1 MMSRNILK
9 NDCGRQLL
17 YLAGA
22 ENTRAPLANAICER
36 VLGTLQRECLDF
48 VMPLTANDLRHLLQ
62 GWVQHYNTGRPSI
75 GGVIISTPR

>member
-9 NDCGRQLL
+9 NDCSRQLL

-48 VMPLTANDLRHLLQ
+48 VIPLTANDLRHLLQ